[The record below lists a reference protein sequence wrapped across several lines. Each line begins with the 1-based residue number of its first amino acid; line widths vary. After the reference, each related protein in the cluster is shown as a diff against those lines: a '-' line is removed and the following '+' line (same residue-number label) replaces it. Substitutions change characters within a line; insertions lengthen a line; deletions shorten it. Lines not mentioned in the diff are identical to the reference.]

1 MNHFVKTITAGVMA
15 AFMFISAPAMSAEV
29 FNESPAAK
37 TQEPEE
43 TKSFDFKIVQR
54 RNTESIALYILKQE
68 GKKLSIEL
76 YSPNGALIEKY
87 VADKKATNVNRFYNF
102 NNAEEGV
109 YVFKISDGNRKVS
122 KKVTLERFTTATTM
136 QIVLP

>member
-1 MNHFVKTITAGVMA
+1 MNHFVKTITTGVMA
-15 AFMFISAPAMSAEV
+15 AVMFISAPAMPAVS
-29 FNESPAAK
+29 FNEKPVGKSQA
-37 TQEPEE
+37 TEE

-76 YSPNGALIEKY
+76 YSPSGTLIEKY
-87 VADKKATNVNRFYNF
+87 VIAKKETTVNRFYNF

-109 YVFKISDGNRKVS
+109 YVFKISDGKREIS
-122 KKVTLERFTTATTM
+122 KKVTLERFTTATTT